1 MRAEVYNS
9 TGPIW
14 ERTLADKGISMMIK
28 YFRLILPLI
37 YVDVW
42 KLASSTEKAESRRMF
57 KIVCGL
63 SFLKAGLF
71 AVSFTEF

>member
-28 YFRLILPLI
+28 YFRLILSLI

-42 KLASSTEKAESRRMF
+42 KLANSTEKAESR
-57 KIVCGL
+57 KI
-63 SFLKAGLF
+63 F
-71 AVSFTEF
+71 